1 MLPPSAQYMDSL
13 ARTAWFR
20 DDVTA
25 HAELSGAAA
34 QFCLLVDA
42 AVRRRT
48 LRAHSL
54 NRNERCLRPHT
65 LPYVYLTGVSGA
77 SIQDA

>member
-1 MLPPSAQYMDSL
+1 MLPRSAQYMDSL

-54 NRNERCLRPHT
+54 NRLE
-65 LPYVYLTGVSGA
+65 
-77 SIQDA
+77 